1 LSKVAASGRLV
12 AALLIAAGLSACA
25 GGGGEHTLP
34 KPEFLAA
41 PDQPGDPAEPK
52 EIADPYETSNRAT
65 FESNQQFNR
74 DVIYP
79 VANAY
84 TESVPEEV
92 RDRISAF
99 TSNLGEP
106 VVFANNLLQLRV
118 GAAATTLGRFAVNST
133 VGLGGLFDVAAT
145 QELNKQSGDFGQTLY
160 VWGVRESPY
169 LVLPVVGPTNVRDAV
184 GSTVDFVVQIPAM
197 GLLPASIAT
206 TAANV
211 STVGTVATPIASLGK
226 VQDLQMLEESSLD
239 FYAMLRS
246 VSDQKRQ
253 AELQEAIATS
263 AFTAPPAP
271 VDPNAIEPV
280 MTLMSSPAWAE
291 KRPALASANA
301 KVAAEPQSVVTVGV
315 PTLEQ

>member
-1 LSKVAASGRLV
+1 MSKVAVSGRLV

-25 GGGGEHTLP
+25 GGGEHTLP